1 MKYSNLSFKTINVGL
16 VEIGPHFVGSLSN
29 AHYYSFNGNIM
40 THNVRNSSMLFYV
53 LSRSHISFI
62 TINSVV
68 VNLQHKD
75 NLDDMNL
82 TLSSQTLLCGL
93 TT

>member
-40 THNVRNSSMLFYV
+40 THNVTLRCYFMYFLA
-53 LSRSHISFI
+53 HILVS
-62 TINSVV
+62 
-68 VNLQHKD
+68 LP
-75 NLDDMNL
+75 
-82 TLSSQTLLCGL
+82 
-93 TT
+93 

>member
-1 MKYSNLSFKTINVGL
+1 
-16 VEIGPHFVGSLSN
+16 
-29 AHYYSFNGNIM
+29 
-40 THNVRNSSMLFYV
+40 MLFYV